1 MNINLKKTL
10 LAAAISCCLP
20 AAQANMSAIDADV
33 SAGAPLTAA
42 NPGYIDEKINVNLA
56 EKLGVDGNA
65 TVTIT
70 KAGASELLIHF
81 SDVSLQPGAYLRVS
95 SPDGQQTE
103 IINHKAL
110 YDGSGTNFDSSIRG
124 NTALVQLVYPDR
136 FNRHANNDRAIV
148 SHFSYPAASDD
159 EIGSKNIIGNN
170 QAVDSRCYEQ
180 SKPVLYNTS
189 QASMRFA
196 GATGWN
202 LAGGPYAITNHHV
215 IDHAPNSS
223 FLLQY
228 NYQNN
233 GCNSNSV
240 SHVVSMRTERQLQA
254 GNNNVNNDYALYAVN
269 ANDYQ
274 EAGIRQIFGNLWLNS
289 ASSLPAGTPVYV
301 AHQLWGGV
309 QKINDRHDDGG
320 PCTLIGSTGGHYVR
334 YNCDTSA
341 GSSGAP
347 VIVQADNTIAG
358 LHVGGTSTEN
368 VGISAPRLYDLI
380 KATVPGPNTTY
391 PLTVG
396 QGKVSVTNLTVN
408 PYIPA
413 QPAHLTSWGDVK
425 VSSHYEGRMQHFGSY
440 SIFVAK
446 LRATG
451 GAVEQIN
458 VRMQVRTPCGLTDLN
473 AAQPCSTAAGDR
485 FLELSVLAEDNATL
499 TSPAYSGFMA
509 LRVTNLQ
516 NELIRNLVVPFSYAH
531 YDPFVSPFTPGT
543 SVRSFNMTTQ
553 HLETPRMSHSN
564 NFGFIAVNQ
573 GQGPLATTSV
583 AGGGSTRVQV
593 PLKNARGEVKLV
605 NLDVL
610 RKTSCAGAPGSG
622 PMESIVGCG
631 STAQTANLDLR
642 FWYGSNPGLPSG
654 RYTGILPLKQKR
666 DGFEQAIMINIDFTI

>member
-136 FNRHANNDRAIV
+136 FNRHANNDRAII
-148 SHFSYPAASDD
+148 SHFSFPVAGGDD
-159 EIGSKNIIGNN
+159 VNSKSIIGTN
-170 QAVDSRCYEQ
+170 QAIDPMCYEQ
-180 SKPVLYNTS
+180 SKPALYRGS
-189 QASMRFA
+189 LAAMRFG
-196 GATGWN
+196 GASGWN
-202 LAGGPYAITNHHV
+202 LAGGPYVMTNHHV
-215 IDHAPNSS
+215 VDHAPNSS
-223 FLLQY
+223 FWAQY
-228 NYQNN
+228 NYKNN
-233 GCNSNSV
+233 ACNSNSI
-240 SHVVSMRTERQLQA
+240 SHVLDIRTERLVQA
-254 GNNNVNNDYALYAVN
+254 GNNSHENDYALYAVN

-274 EAGIRQIFGNLWLNS
+274 EAGIRQIFGNLWFNT
-289 ASSLPAGTPVYV
+289 ANSLPVGTPVYV
-301 AHQLWGGV
+301 AQQIGGKA
-309 QKINDRHDDGG
+309 QKIADRHDDGG
-320 PCTLIGSTGGHYVR
+320 PCTLINGTGGNYVS
-334 YNCDTSA
+334 YNCDTSS
-341 GSSGAP
+341 GSSGAA
-347 VIVQADNTIAG
+347 VIVQADNTLAG
-358 LHVGGTSTEN
+358 LHVGGGGSFN
-368 VGISAPRLYDLI
+368 LGVSAPRLYNFI
-380 KATVPGPNTTY
+380 KAAVPGPTTDY

-396 QGKVSVTNLTVN
+396 EGKISVASRSVN

-413 QPAHLTSWGDVK
+413 ESAHLTGWGDVK